1 MYETYLL
8 TKIQNISKKTY
19 TNETIKTC
27 HNGDIVMDYFKHK
40 LLQRKYC

>member
-19 TNETIKTC
+19 TNENIKTC